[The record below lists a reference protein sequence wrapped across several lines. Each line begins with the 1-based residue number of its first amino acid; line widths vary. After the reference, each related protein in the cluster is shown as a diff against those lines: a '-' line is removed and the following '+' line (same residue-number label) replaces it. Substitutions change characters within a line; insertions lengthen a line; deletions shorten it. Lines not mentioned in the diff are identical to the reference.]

1 MAYTPYFPAI
11 TIGSLAW
18 GTPLNTALANLD
30 RVQESKAA
38 DQGLITW
45 NFSPGP
51 NMVATALTSGT
62 VNMVK
67 VWIRQ
72 PVTVTTVA
80 VGIGT
85 VGAALVAG
93 QNFAGLYDASG
104 NRLGQTADQTAN
116 WGTIGGKNMALTA
129 PVVVNTPGAFYVAI
143 LSNAGTTPAFARGSA
158 LTPSIVNIN
167 LTATDGAWTTGP
179 AAQTTLPASITMAS
193 RTLTG
198 NAIWAAVG

>member
-11 TIGSLAW
+11 AVGSLAW
-18 GTPLNTALANLD
+18 GVPLNTALANLD
-30 RVQESKAA
+30 RVQESKAT
-38 DQGLITW
+38 DQGLINW
-45 NFSPGP
+45 NFSPGT
-51 NMVATALTSGT
+51 NLVSTAITSGT
-62 VNMVK
+62 VSMAK

-72 PVTVTTVA
+72 PVTVNSVA

-93 QNFAGLYDASG
+93 QNFAGLYDSGG
-104 NRLGQTADQTAN
+104 NRLGQTADQTAA

-129 PVVVNTPGAFYVAI
+129 PVVITTPGAYYVAI

-158 LTPSIVNIN
+158 LTPSVANIN

-179 AAQTTLPASITMAS
+179 AGQTTLPVSITMAARS
-193 RTLTG
+193 LTG
-198 NAIWAAVG
+198 NALWVAVG